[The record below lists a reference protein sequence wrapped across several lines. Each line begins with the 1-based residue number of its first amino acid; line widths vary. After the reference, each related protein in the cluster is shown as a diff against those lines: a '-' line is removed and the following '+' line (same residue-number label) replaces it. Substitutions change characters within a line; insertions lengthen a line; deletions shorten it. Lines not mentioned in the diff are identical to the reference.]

1 MTQRR
6 DNIPVHLICANG
18 AEVGRVARGGAGGQ
32 YRIPRL
38 VIMLVTADFKFRL
51 GSIALVVHRHGIHTL
66 GATAG
71 HIHDHIDAVNAQHT
85 AGIFIIPFQGLG
97 GVLKSHQQFQFI
109 EHRLGIVAVKHRLA
123 LQISTQ
129 PQFLRQRAACTTD
142 KCNIYIGS
150 LTGRQPSPNMVGI
163 GFSLF
168 QGGGYIRSAIILG
181 VGTVWILPFLHLS
194 ARESQTCVRIA
205 SAFALRIVY
214 KKAQSILRRVLGS
227 KGQRG
232 LFAFC
237 IGNYMFLGLS
247 RTKQGTA

>member
-1 MTQRR
+1 
-6 DNIPVHLICANG
+6 
-18 AEVGRVARGGAGGQ
+18 
-32 YRIPRL
+32 
-38 VIMLVTADFKFRL
+38 MLVTADFKFCL
-51 GSIALVVHRHGIHTL
+51 GAIALVVHRHGVHAL
-66 GATAG
+66 GAAAG

-85 AGIFIIPFQGLG
+85 AGIFITPFQGLG

-109 EHRLGIVAVKHRLA
+109 EHRLGVVAVKHCLA
-123 LQISTQ
+123 LQVSTQ
-129 PQFLRQRAACTTD
+129 PQLLRQRTACTTD

-150 LTGRQPSPNMVGI
+150 LTGRQPAPNMVGI
-163 GFSLF
+163 CFALF
-168 QGGGYIRSAIILG
+168 QGGGYIRSAIILS

-205 SAFALRIVY
+205 SAFAVRIVY
-214 KKAQSILRRVLGS
+214 KKAQSILRRVLRG

-237 IGNYMFLGLS
+237 IGNYIFLGLS